1 MSTQSPS
8 ATVPTEETGSCIARF
23 KRTIGQVGLTVGV
36 LSLVAA
42 EPALAQTIGEDFCT
56 TSMAETI
63 KNVFTI
69 IQFGGPLIGGTL
81 ALGAAVVTPVVRR
94 TDTKLELKEVRN
106 QGVIWGIIVAP
117 LATTIVQFLLNTV
130 VAGGSSC
137 AF

>member
-1 MSTQSPS
+1 M
-8 ATVPTEETGSCIARF
+8 PTEKVDSRIARF
-23 KRTIGQVGLTVGV
+23 KRTLGRVGLTIGV

-81 ALGAAVVTPVVRR
+81 ALGAAVVTPMVRR

-117 LATTIVQFLLNTV
+117 LATAIVQFLLNTV